1 MTHTTGILLEYR
13 YVTKSFRS
21 TSCVWFKTRRVNKT
35 KYFPPLNIDYKF
47 AMESLYLILVYI

>member
-21 TSCVWFKTRRVNKT
+21 TSCVWFKTRRVNET
-35 KYFPPLNIDYKF
+35 KYFPPVEYRL
-47 AMESLYLILVYI
+47 